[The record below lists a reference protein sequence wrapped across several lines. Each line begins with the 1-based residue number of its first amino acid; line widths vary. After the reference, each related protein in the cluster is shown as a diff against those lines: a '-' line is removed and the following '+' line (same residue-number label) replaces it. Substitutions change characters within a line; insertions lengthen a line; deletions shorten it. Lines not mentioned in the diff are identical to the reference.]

1 MVRFGVPA
9 NHKKKF
15 PPARNCL
22 WCGRPKAPGAQP
34 GKCVL
39 CLGERDR
46 QRREQNLEESE
57 N

>member
-39 CLGERDR
+39 CLTERDR
-46 QRREQNLEESE
+46 RRREQQHEQDD
-57 N
+57 